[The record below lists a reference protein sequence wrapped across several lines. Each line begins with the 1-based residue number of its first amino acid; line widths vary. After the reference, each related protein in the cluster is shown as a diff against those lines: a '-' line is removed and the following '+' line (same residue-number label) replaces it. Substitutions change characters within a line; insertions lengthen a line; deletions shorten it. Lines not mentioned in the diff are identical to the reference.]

1 MDHDQDPPQN
11 PSDDYGYG
19 SRPVAIG
26 GGRGLL
32 PESGEGLPG
41 YEQALPGEPSDE
53 LGQPPTYIHDE
64 KPVIEDPRGELL
76 VGLAAALLAASTF
89 LPWYRSFG
97 EYDISGWAS
106 GTWGPV
112 VFFLGLAGVAIIGL
126 RRVGVAVAFPVS
138 YSLLLEGI
146 GWASVLGLLIKRFRT
161 PETFDVVGVS
171 TNPLKMGFWV
181 ALVAAVAIAM
191 LASRLSR
198 NAPIVVLP
206 GWFHS
211 KAGKLGAAVL
221 ALAIAGGAAFGL
233 MNDAGEALAAAR
245 GDSGS
250 FLGQDGSVQNGTQP
264 DIEQGLPACVKD
276 LGFTTPDGVTA
287 IQGFSS
293 EANGICLAQ
302 FTSEEP
308 VAAVAKVFQDAMKRA
323 GWTFEVVAAT
333 AGSKTA
339 RVFEVRAPKCGQVS
353 IAEGVSEEDQR
364 SVQVYLGGPEFC
376 RTLQQQQQ
384 EQNPN

>member
-250 FLGQDGSVQNGTQP
+250 FLGQDGSVQDGTQP

-287 IQGFSS
+287 TQGFSS
-293 EANGICLAQ
+293 EANGICTAQ
-302 FTSEEP
+302 FTSKKKLDD
-308 VAAVAKVFQDAMKRA
+308 VANVFLASMRQA
-323 GWTFEVVAAT
+323 GWTVEALEGSTGAAT
-333 AGSKTA
+333 ARLFSVSAPICGT
-339 RVFEVRAPKCGQVS
+339 VQIFEDPANK
-353 IAEGVSEEDQR
+353 QR
-364 SVQVYLGGPEFC
+364 TIQALLGGQDFC
-376 RTLQQQQQ
+376 VAIQQQQQ
-384 EQNPN
+384 QNPN